1 MSERGRGRAR
11 AQRRAGAGAGADAAI
26 SLPSGCVRR
35 GQPRHL
41 LPRRLRMDLG
51 EHRALR
57 ALLGA
62 LMLLLLVPR
71 HPQRCPTASLL
82 LAARLRLQLRGLRH
96 QLPLHELHGQAVFRR
111 RWQPRR
117 RRD

>member
-1 MSERGRGRAR
+1 MSERGRGRAG
-11 AQRRAGAGAGADAAI
+11 AQRRAGAGADAAI
-26 SLPSGCVRR
+26 ALPSGCVRR
-35 GQPRHL
+35 GQLGHL
-41 LPRRLRMDLG
+41 LPRRLCMDLG
-51 EHRALR
+51 EPRALG
-57 ALLGA
+57 ALFGA

-117 RRD
+117 RGD